1 MIDNINFK
9 QYWNK
14 QKIETQTPEE
24 LIKKANKYK
33 RKTRF
38 KLIVANIVL
47 LISCMGISFVWF
59 YYQPEYL
66 TTKIGIIVIIIAI
79 LIYVA
84 FQVTLT
90 PFLLKSNYEANAK
103 DQLLQLLK
111 LKEKQRFQQT
121 TLLNGYFF
129 LLSLGLGLYMY
140 EYAIRMTLTWAILTY
155 GIVLFTI
162 AINAFYFRPK
172 IIRKQQGRLNKLIAQ
187 LKDLKEQLID

>member
-1 MIDNINFK
+1 MADNINFK
-9 QYWNK
+9 QYWKK
-14 QKIETQTPEE
+14 QIIETPTPEE
-24 LIKKANKYK
+24 LIKKANKFK
-33 RKTRF
+33 RKIRF
-38 KLIVANIVL
+38 RLIVANIVL

-79 LIYVA
+79 LIYLA

-90 PFLLKSNYEANAK
+90 SLLFNRNYEVNAK

-111 LKEKQRFQQT
+111 LKEKQRFQRT

-140 EYAIRMTLTWAILTY
+140 EYAVRMTLTWAIVTY
-155 GIVLFTI
+155 GIVLFMI
-162 AINAFYFRPK
+162 VLNVFYFRPK
-172 IIRKQQGRLNKLIAQ
+172 TIKKQQAQLNKLIAQ
-187 LKDLKEQLID
+187 LKDLKDQLNH

>member
-1 MIDNINFK
+1 MTGNIDFK

-14 QKIETQTPEE
+14 QKIETSTPEE
-24 LIKKANKYK
+24 LIKKANKFK

-66 TTKIGIIVIIIAI
+66 TTKIGIIIIMIAI

-84 FQVTLT
+84 FQSTLT
-90 PFLLKSNYEANAK
+90 PLLLKNNLAANAK
-103 DQLLQLLK
+103 QQLLQLLK

-129 LLSLGLGLYMY
+129 LLSLGLSLYMY
-140 EYAIRMTLTWAILTY
+140 EYAVRMTLTWAILTY

-162 AINAFYFRPK
+162 ALNAFYFRPK
-172 IIRKQQGRLNKLIAQ
+172 TIKKQQDRLNKLITQ
-187 LKDLKEQLID
+187 LKDLKEQLTD